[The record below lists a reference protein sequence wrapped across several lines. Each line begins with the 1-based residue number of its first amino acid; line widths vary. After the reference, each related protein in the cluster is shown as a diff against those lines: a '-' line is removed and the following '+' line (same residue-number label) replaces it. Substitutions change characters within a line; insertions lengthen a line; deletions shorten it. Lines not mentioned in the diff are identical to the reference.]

1 MPSTKP
7 VEVSTG
13 SSVQR
18 QISAVA
24 ERHERMSL
32 SSMASHRSRRSSLSN
47 NDNELEWDED
57 FASPNA
63 FQGLR
68 TLDFDTE
75 QLIAEIDKMTEK
87 ALRET
92 ERDDTSLPP
101 FDSMESMP
109 SL

>member
-1 MPSTKP
+1 
-7 VEVSTG
+7 
-13 SSVQR
+13 
-18 QISAVA
+18 
-24 ERHERMSL
+24 
-32 SSMASHRSRRSSLSN
+32 MASHRSRRSSLSN

>member
-7 VEVSTG
+7 IETPT
-13 SSVQR
+13 
-18 QISAVA
+18 SAVA
-24 ERHERMSL
+24 RPAAVAELHERMSL

-63 FQGLR
+63 FQGVR
-68 TLDFDTE
+68 SIDFDTE

-92 ERDDTSLPP
+92 ERDDASLPP
-101 FDSMESMP
+101 FESMESMP